1 MDILPSYTE
10 LLKYH
15 LPQIGPTISYT
26 YKKVLHRILVT
37 LKLNDMLNF
46 NQKVFGIRLPIPAKT
61 HT

>member
-37 LKLNDMLNF
+37 LKLMLNF
-46 NQKVFGIRLPIPAKT
+46 NQKVFGIRLPIPAKI